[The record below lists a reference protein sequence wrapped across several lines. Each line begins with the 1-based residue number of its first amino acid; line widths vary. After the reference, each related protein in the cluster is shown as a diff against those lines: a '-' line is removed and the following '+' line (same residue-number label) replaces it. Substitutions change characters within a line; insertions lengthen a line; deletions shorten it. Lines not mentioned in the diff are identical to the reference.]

1 MHPLIEAAGRRGEF
15 PAWACLSKKRRHHAA
30 RVADLLGDWAESL
43 GLSETDQIR
52 WRAAG
57 LLHDALKDAKTK
69 ALRKLVTQDWPVPLL
84 HAPAAAERLSREGVQ
99 DEELLLAVRY
109 HPVGHPQFGALAEH
123 LYLADYLESGRSFRR
138 KKRAALRN
146 RMPDEHAEVLLEVA
160 RNRISDRLKADARV
174 LTVSI
179 EFWNRIVGP

>member
-1 MHPLIEAAGRRGEF
+1 MHPLIEAAGRFGEF

-30 RVADLLGDWAESL
+30 RVSDLLGDWAESL
-43 GLSETDQIR
+43 CLSETDQIR

-57 LLHDALKDAKTK
+57 LLHDVLKDAKAK
-69 ALRKLVTQDWPVPLL
+69 DLRKLVTLDWPDPLL
-84 HAPAAAERLSREGVQ
+84 HAPAAAERLSREGIQ

-109 HPVGHPQFGALAEH
+109 HPVGHPEFGALAEH
-123 LYLADYLESGRSFRR
+123 LYLADYLDSGRPLRR

-146 RMPDEHAEVLLEVA
+146 RMPDEHAKVLRKVV
-160 RNRISDRLKADARV
+160 RIRISDRLKADARV
-174 LTVSI
+174 LPVSI